1 MVLEVFLL
9 NNIYLKYSFILNNN
23 LMKDDLKCMKRVLR
37 RLGFINK
44 DDIVLTKGKVACEIS
59 ACDEIIV
66 YSNFLN

>member
-1 MVLEVFLL
+1 MMKYFLFFYIETL
-9 NNIYLKYSFILNNN
+9 SK
-23 LMKDDLKCMKRVLR
+23 KDDLKCMKRVLR

-66 YSNFLN
+66 KFINNN